1 MADVR
6 AAISADGSSKR
17 LVRLARRVSVASLVD
32 VRVMSAE
39 AVAAKAVNGER
50 AAREDGGWG
59 GCGGRAADGYGT
71 MDKETTT
78 QRET

>member
-1 MADVR
+1 MADVN

-17 LVRLARRVSVASLVD
+17 LVREARRVRVASFVD

-39 AVAAKAVNGER
+39 AVAANAVKGDR

-59 GCGGRAADGYGT
+59 D
-71 MDKETTT
+71 
-78 QRET
+78 